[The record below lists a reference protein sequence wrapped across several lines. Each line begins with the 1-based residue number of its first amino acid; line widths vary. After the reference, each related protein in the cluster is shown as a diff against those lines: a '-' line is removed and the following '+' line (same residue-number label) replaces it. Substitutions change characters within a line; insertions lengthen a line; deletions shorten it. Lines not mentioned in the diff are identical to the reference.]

1 MSSPLH
7 TYITMG
13 RQTTASGDEIRRYM
27 EATGLS
33 ERTARLDRAQDSA
46 RWREVQADNPPP
58 RDEVANAEQVVR
70 ESWEQWTLISAR
82 HAEALERGSGADTVA
97 NWNRAVSLAQQ
108 RYDTACKNLAQA
120 QQRARSMVPKERVE
134 AVRGTVERLGNVFQ
148 NLKNEIATRLPE
160 AHRAAFFEAFNASMP
175 AWNECITRIDK
186 HIESLLKC

>member
-1 MSSPLH
+1 
-7 TYITMG
+7 MG
-13 RQTTASGDEIRRYM
+13 RQTTAAGDEIRRYM
-27 EATGLS
+27 EVTGLS
-33 ERTARLDRAQDSA
+33 ERTARLDRAQDNA
-46 RWREVQADNPPP
+46 RWREVQAESPPP

-160 AHRAAFFEAFNASMP
+160 SHRAAFFDAFNASMP